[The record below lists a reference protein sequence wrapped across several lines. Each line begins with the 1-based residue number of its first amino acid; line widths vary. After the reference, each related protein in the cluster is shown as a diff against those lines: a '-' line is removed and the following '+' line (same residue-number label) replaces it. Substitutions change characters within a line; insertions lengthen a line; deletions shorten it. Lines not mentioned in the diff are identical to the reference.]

1 MCSLRFENNLLTFE
15 GVRFASISKKT
26 PLSKLSFAFVSLAL
40 PLLHENTIWTS
51 CQPPPHSLFLSITIP
66 SFTLLVSLFFTY
78 LSFLLPNFSFSLFSL
93 LPSSWHWQHSAQ
105 FTCSWALQRRVRAA
119 HKRVALPKP
128 MSILHMSAFHCF
140 QNSVYCTCASFFA
153 IQTAFS

>member
-15 GVRFASISKKT
+15 GVRFSSISKKT

-40 PLLHENTIWTS
+40 PLLHENTI
-51 CQPPPHSLFLSITIP
+51 
-66 SFTLLVSLFFTY
+66 FTY

-153 IQTAFS
+153 IQTAFSWDTGYFFEQINNKTFLRKFSTLSS